1 MSDHDVTVRRSF
13 ERQTG
18 LFTGDDAVFGP
29 RMRSAVDWV
38 EPLQPDWIVLDVAC
52 GAGHVAQE
60 LAPRV
65 RQVVGVDLTPAL
77 LRLGAERLAAAG
89 VANVLLQEGDA
100 AALPFVDASFDL
112 VVCRSA
118 LHHFAEPARQ
128 VAEMGRVCR
137 PGGRVVVSDMVAPD
151 GETPDAR
158 DRFDELHRRI
168 DPSHARCL
176 VDREIAA
183 LVEAGVG
190 PVSRCAPSG
199 ALTLP
204 LDRILTEVADRRA
217 VVDTLR
223 AELDGGPAT
232 GFAPAT
238 GPDGEL
244 LVTFSSVVVEA
255 SRLRPRDVLRSS
267 SGVITD
273 S

>member
-1 MSDHDVTVRRSF
+1 MSTSPVGSGIGMAATGRFLAIRAETVTFTKCTKVFMSDHDVTVRRSF

-128 VAEMGRVCR
+128 VAEM
-137 PGGRVVVSDMVAPD
+137 
-151 GETPDAR
+151 
-158 DRFDELHRRI
+158 
-168 DPSHARCL
+168 CL